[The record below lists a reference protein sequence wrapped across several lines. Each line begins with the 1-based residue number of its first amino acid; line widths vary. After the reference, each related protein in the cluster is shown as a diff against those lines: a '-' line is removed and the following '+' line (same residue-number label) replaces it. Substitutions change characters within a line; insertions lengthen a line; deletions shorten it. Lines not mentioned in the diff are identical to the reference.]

1 MNSILDGLPRAV
13 SDWSGK
19 FTGAFNIRENGE
31 CAGRQSTKN
40 IRIESKTDKP
50 GLDIRIRPGTKG
62 ETVSIPACVTHGG
75 VDDLVYN
82 DFFVGEGADVTI
94 VAGCG
99 VHTDSGEQARHNGIH
114 RFFLEKGARVTYL
127 EKHVGTGKGEGVRS
141 IDPVYVTEYQEFY
154 EIELML
160 ENTGWYGDYLYD
172 YRFRCIPSEGDADS
186 MYISYPSDITDF
198 SESARDYL
206 PAGRTV
212 PCRLVLVAPLGSSG
226 TEVELQYETIN
237 DDLLDLCT
245 IQLP

>member
-1 MNSILDGLPRAV
+1 MKNRSSRLRPVWIALGVIL
-13 SDWSGK
+13 
-19 FTGAFNIRENGE
+19 F
-31 CAGRQSTKN
+31 
-40 IRIESKTDKP
+40 
-50 GLDIRIRPGTKG
+50 LDIGITLLGDLFSSLSVGSTNSDLYEDILPVVQGTP
-62 ETVSIPACVTHGG
+62 T
-75 VDDLVYN
+75 
-82 DFFVGEGADVTI
+82 
-94 VAGCG
+94 
-99 VHTDSGEQARHNGIH
+99 
-114 RFFLEKGARVTYL
+114 
-127 EKHVGTGKGEGVRS
+127 VRS

-154 EIELML
+154 EIELTL